1 MMPALRAYRVPAKG
15 ACLEDAAFRQ
25 LIVAEIDAVFRLACH
40 LARSRQEADD
50 LVQETYL
57 RALRSAAT
65 FVMADHGVRPWL
77 FKILHNVIYTR
88 VAKHQRERAV
98 LEDFGRELPAEA
110 SPQQPTSA
118 APINWDDIDER
129 LKVAVAELPLA
140 YRVAFLLSAVE
151 GLKYREIAEVT
162 EVPVGTVMSRL
173 SRARDAL
180 ATRLADLAAEQR
192 LLNARQPT
200 KNGDTT
206 NVLIIES
213 NAQTPE
219 RE

>member
-1 MMPALRAYRVPAKG
+1 MMPALRAYRVPARG

-40 LARSRQEADD
+40 LARSRLEADD

-98 LEDFGRELPAEA
+98 LEDFGRDLPAEA
-110 SPQQPTSA
+110 SPQLSASAA

-192 LLNARQPT
+192 LLNTRPPT
-200 KNGDTT
+200 TT
-206 NVLIIES
+206 E
-213 NAQTPE
+213 TPPTP
-219 RE
+219 